1 MLSSLLL
8 DLRNGQPHMTA
19 IGSAIDRRK
28 GAVMEFSH
36 NSCLYGSQRMIPV
49 VKEKGLLR
57 AIMLPFD
64 ILNRHRWSAPWE
76 IDARTSDRIS

>member
-1 MLSSLLL
+1 
-8 DLRNGQPHMTA
+8 
-19 IGSAIDRRK
+19 
-28 GAVMEFSH
+28 MEFSH